1 MALHVITPDDLKSF
15 KEEILAEVRALL
27 QKHSPTLY
35 KKWLK
40 SDEVRKLLKV
50 SSGTLQTLR
59 RNGTLKFSK
68 VGGIIYYEQEHV
80 HELFVKTSGK

>member
-1 MALHVITPDDLKSF
+1 MALQVITLDDLKSF

-27 QKHSPTLY
+27 QKHSPALY

-50 SSGTLQTLR
+50 SAGTLQTLR
-59 RNGTLKFSK
+59 KNGTLKFSK
-68 VGGIIYYEQEHV
+68 VGGIIYYDQEHV
-80 HELFVKTSGK
+80 HELFVKAGGK